1 MVAWVKRLMGAIC
14 QYLIPGVGLM
24 LLLQSAM
31 VSAQASEAGLRVAFV
46 YNFLKFIEWPAR
58 SGDDLYLCVLGAQG
72 VTRES
77 LSQINNKSNQKATIR
92 VLFLDKVSE
101 VEPQLGRC
109 HLVYVPT
116 TGADLPLP
124 AILPDGVLLVMDEP
138 DQNDGRVAIALNR
151 TREDRIEFQIN
162 ESAVKQA
169 GVKVSSQ
176 LLKLARKQTG
186 GTL

>member
-1 MVAWVKRLMGAIC
+1 MVEWVKRSMGAMC
-14 QYLIPGVGLM
+14 QYLISGVALL
-24 LLLQSAM
+24 LLLQGQTT
-31 VSAQASEAGLRVAFV
+31 SAQASEAGLRVAFV
-46 YNFLKFIEWPAR
+46 YNFLKFIEWPER
-58 SGDDLYLCVLGAQG
+58 TGDDLYLCVLGATD

-92 VLFLDKVSE
+92 VLFLDNASD
-101 VEPQLGRC
+101 VEPQMGRC

-124 AILPDGVLLVMDEP
+124 AALPHGVILVMDEP
-138 DQNDGRVAIALNR
+138 DQQDGRVAIALNR

-162 ESAVKQA
+162 EPAVKQA

-176 LLKLARKQTG
+176 LLKLAKKQVG
-186 GTL
+186 GAR

>member
-1 MVAWVKRLMGAIC
+1 MVAWVKQLMGAIR
-14 QYLIPGVGLM
+14 QHLMVGVGLI
-24 LLLQSAM
+24 LLLQSGM

-46 YNFLKFIEWPAR
+46 YNFLKFIEWPELA
-58 SGDDLYLCVLGAQG
+58 GNELYLCVLGAQD

-77 LSQINNKSNQKATIR
+77 LSQINNKSNQKSTIK
-92 VLFLDKVSE
+92 VLFLDQASE

-116 TGADLPLP
+116 TGADMPLP
-124 AILPDGVLLVMDEP
+124 ATIPTGVLLVMDEP
-138 DQNDGRVAIALNR
+138 DPNDSRVAIALNR

-162 ESAVKQA
+162 EPAIKQA

-186 GTL
+186 GTQ